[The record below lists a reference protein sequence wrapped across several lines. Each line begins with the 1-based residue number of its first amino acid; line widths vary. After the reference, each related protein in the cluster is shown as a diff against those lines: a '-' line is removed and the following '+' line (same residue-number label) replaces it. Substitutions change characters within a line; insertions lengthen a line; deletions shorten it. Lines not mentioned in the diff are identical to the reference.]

1 MKKTFLTLCL
11 TAVSISLMAAIH
23 IIPAPQSVVEK
34 KGAFVLDAKTAIT
47 LSNTSPE
54 MKQAVALFV
63 ERVKSATG
71 LDIPVG
77 SKGNIECVLN
87 PKFAEAEGY
96 QLTVAPKKIKIV
108 AKNPVGVFYALQSV
122 RQLLPAQ
129 IESKTMVKDVVWSI
143 PAVEIIDAPLF
154 GYRGTM
160 LDVGRYFMPKEDV
173 KAFIDL
179 LAFHKINNFH
189 WHLTEDQGW
198 RIEIKKYPKLTSI
211 GSKRNGT
218 LIGHL
223 KNKPNY
229 SDNTVHQGFYTQ
241 EEIKEVVAYAQARF
255 INVIPEI
262 EFPGHAVAALASYPE
277 LSCSGG
283 PFDVEYRWGIFND
296 VYCAGNEKTYQFAQD
311 VLKEVLALFPSQYIH
326 IGGDECPKTRWKR
339 CAACQK
345 KMKDNNL
352 KDEHE
357 LQSYFIKRLEKFLNE
372 NNRKLIGWDEIIEG
386 GLAPTATMMYWRG
399 RRDQNK
405 AVLHATAQGNDVI
418 MTPNTHMY
426 LDYYQSKNTQA
437 EPLAIGSY
445 LPLDSVY
452 KYDPF
457 ALIPD
462 LTAEQ
467 KKHIIGVQANIWREY
482 MPTTAA
488 VQYMTYPRLDA
499 ASEVFWT
506 LPEKKNYENFLIRMK
521 EQVKRYDFMGVN
533 YRKLD

>member
-1 MKKTFLTLCL
+1 MKKIFLTACFA
-11 TAVSISLMAAIH
+11 TFYCGLMASIQ

-34 KGAFVLDAKTAIT
+34 KGTFILDAKTAIS
-47 LSNTSPE
+47 LSQNTPE
-54 MKQAVALFV
+54 MNQSVALFV
-63 ERVKSATG
+63 DRVKVAAG
-71 LDIPVG
+71 IQIPVVA
-77 SKGNIECVLN
+77 KGNIVCALN
-87 PKFAEAEGY
+87 PKLAAAEGY
-96 QLTVAPKKIKIV
+96 ELVVTPKKIKIT
-108 AKNPVGVFYALQSV
+108 AKNAVGIFYAFQTL
-122 RQLLPAQ
+122 RQLLPVQ
-129 IESKTMVKDVVWSI
+129 IESKKVVSGVTWTI
-143 PAVEIIDAPLF
+143 PAVEIKDEPRF

-160 LDVGRYFMPKEDV
+160 LDVGRFFMPKEDV

-179 LAFHKINNFH
+179 LAYHKINNFH

-218 LIGHL
+218 VKGHM

-229 SDNTVHQGFYTQ
+229 SDNNVHAGFYTQ
-241 EEIKEVVAYAQARF
+241 EDVKEIVAYAQARF

-262 EFPGHAVAALASYPE
+262 EFPGHAMAALASYPE
-277 LSCSGG
+277 YSCSGG
-283 PFDVEYRWGIFND
+283 PFEVEWRWGIFND

-311 VLKEVLALFPSQYIH
+311 VLTEVMALFPSQYIH

-339 CAACQK
+339 CAACQQ

-357 LQSYFIKRLEKFLNE
+357 LQSYFIKRLEKFLNDH
-372 NNRKLIGWDEIIEG
+372 NRKLIGWDEIIEG

-405 AVLHATAQGNDVI
+405 AVLQATAQGNDVI

-426 LDYYQSKNTQA
+426 LDYYQAKDPKN

-457 ALIPD
+457 AMMPQ
-462 LTAEQ
+462 LTPEQ
-467 KKHIIGVQANIWREY
+467 KKHVIGIQANIWREY
-482 MPTTAA
+482 MPTTAQ

-506 LPEKKNYENFLIRMK
+506 DPAKKDYKDFVRRMK
-521 EQVKRYDFMGVN
+521 DQVQRYDLMGVN